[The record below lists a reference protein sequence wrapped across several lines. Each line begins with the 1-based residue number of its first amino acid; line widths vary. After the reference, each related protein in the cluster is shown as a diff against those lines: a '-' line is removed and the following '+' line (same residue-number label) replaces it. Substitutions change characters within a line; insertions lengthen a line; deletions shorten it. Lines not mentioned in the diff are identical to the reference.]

1 MAHYFDSDPVT
12 AGNRKLIS
20 YRINGI
26 DFEFV
31 SDTSVFSRHQTDFG
45 TDLMLNAVIEDIKKN
60 KDKITGRE
68 FLDLGCGIGTVGI
81 VIKKCFMKMD
91 VTGVDINSRAV
102 GLANENAGYN
112 GVKVDFLVSD
122 VLDNIPEDKLFDFIA
137 TNPPVRAG
145 KKTVF
150 AFYDQAYAHLKEG
163 GSFYCVLQRKQGAPS
178 TAAKLE
184 ELFGN
189 CETLEIDGGYR
200 VMRSVKGDN

>member
-1 MAHYFDSDPVT
+1 MAHYFDADPVT
-12 AGNRKLIS
+12 AGDRKLIS

-26 DFEFV
+26 DFEFI

-60 KDKITGRE
+60 KDKITDRE

-91 VTGVDINSRAV
+91 VTGVDVNSRAV
-102 GLANENAGYN
+102 GLAKENAGYN
-112 GVKVDFLVSD
+112 GVKVDFTVSD
-122 VLDNIPEDKLFDFIA
+122 VLEDIPEDKMFDYVA

-150 AFYDQAYAHLKEG
+150 AFYDQAYAHLKDG
-163 GSFYCVLQRKQGAPS
+163 GVLYCVLQRKQGAPS
-178 TAAKLE
+178 TAARLT

>member
-1 MAHYFDSDPVT
+1 MAHYYD
-12 AGNRKLIS
+12 GNPATPEDRKLIT
-20 YRINGI
+20 YRVNGI
-26 DFEFV
+26 DFGFV

-45 TDLMLNAVIEDIKKN
+45 TDLMLKAVIEDIKQH
-60 KDKITGRE
+60 KDRITDRA

-91 VTGVDINSRAV
+91 VTGVDVNSRAV
-102 GLANENAGYN
+102 GLAKENAGYN
-112 GVKVDFLVSD
+112 GVDVDFEVSD
-122 VLDNIPEDKLFDFIA
+122 VLDAIPEDKLFDYIA

-150 AFYDQAYAHLKEG
+150 EFYEQAYAHMALG
-163 GSFYCVLQRKQGAPS
+163 GMFYCVLQRKQGAPS

-189 CETLEIDGGYR
+189 CETLDIAGGYR
-200 VMRSVKGDN
+200 VMKSVKDNV

>member
-1 MAHYFDSDPVT
+1 MAHYFDGDPVT
-12 AGNRKLIS
+12 AEKRKLIT
-20 YRINGI
+20 YRVNGI
-26 DFEFV
+26 DFEFI

-45 TDLMLNAVIEDIKKN
+45 TDLMLKAVIEDIKKN
-60 KDKITGRE
+60 KDRITDRS

-91 VTGVDINSRAV
+91 VTGVDVNSSAV
-102 GLANENAGYN
+102 GLAVENAGYN
-112 GVKVDFLVSD
+112 GVKADFMVSD
-122 VLDNIPEDKLFDFIA
+122 VLDKIPEDKKFDYIA

-145 KKTVF
+145 KKTAF
-150 AFYDQAYAHLKEG
+150 AFYEQAYAHLENG

-178 TAAKLE
+178 TAAKLT

-200 VMRSVKGDN
+200 VMKSVKDNV

>member
-1 MAHYFDSDPVT
+1 MAHYFDGDPVT
-12 AGNRKLIS
+12 AENRKLIT
-20 YRINGI
+20 YRVNGI
-26 DFEFV
+26 DFEFI

-45 TDLMLNAVIEDIKKN
+45 TDLMLKAVIEDIKKN
-60 KDKITGRE
+60 KDRITDRS

-91 VTGVDINSRAV
+91 VTGVDVNSRAV
-102 GLANENAGYN
+102 GLAVENAGYN
-112 GVKVDFLVSD
+112 GVKADFMVSD
-122 VLDNIPEDKLFDFIA
+122 VLDKIPEDKKFDYIA

-150 AFYDQAYAHLKEG
+150 AFYEQAYAHLENG

-178 TAAKLE
+178 TASKLT

-200 VMRSVKGDN
+200 VMKSVKDNV